1 MVVAPTNLPMAEVN
15 KLVLI
20 EFTPA
25 QMFELVDR
33 CEEYPLF
40 LPWCGGVDLIG
51 RTETITAATLHIN
64 YHGIKAHFS
73 TENAKRY
80 PHEMKLRLTDGP
92 FTHLDGHWRFTA
104 LGETA
109 CKVEF
114 QLRYQFASKL
124 LEKVL
129 GPVFNHIANTFVD
142 SFVKRAGQVYR
153 AGQGSAA

>member
-1 MVVAPTNLPMAEVN
+1 MAEVN

-33 CEEYPLF
+33 CEDYPLF
-40 LPWCGGVDLIG
+40 LPWCGGVELLE
-51 RTETITAATLHIN
+51 RTGTVTAATLHIN

-73 TENAKRY
+73 TENTKRPPY
-80 PHEMKLRLTDGP
+80 EMTLRLTDGP
-92 FTHLDGHWRFTA
+92 FTHLDGRWRFTP
-104 LGETA
+104 LGDTA

-114 QLRYQFASKL
+114 QLRYQFSSKL

-142 SFVKRAGQVYR
+142 AFVKRAGQVYR
-153 AGQGSAA
+153 PGQGS